1 MRPFRVAVWCCAIG
15 LFGAGATPLQA
26 AWNNVFQVCC
36 HRCGGPAPVAVPAAP
51 APVVANFGP
60 CCDPCP
66 QQVCTTRYI
75 QRCYYQPVTC
85 YQTRTFLEPVT
96 TYRTSF
102 FWEPVTSVRYSC
114 YCDPCTG
121 CCKQVATPVTCL
133 RLRSRC
139 CPVTSYLQRCA
150 IVPVTVQRQVF
161 YYEPVT
167 TCCQTSCC
175 APCDPCA
182 GAAGTPGV
190 INRQTQPLPAAPPAG
205 SGLPG
210 VQQYNDTMPPA
221 GTSSR
226 QPPLAPRLTAPV
238 APAPKPPTVKLER
251 IVALPPHNV
260 EGAIVRE
267 DKTPQAN
274 ARVKL
279 VSADRQGVEQ
289 TVTADQSGQFRATLA
304 SGGWLVYIHRTDGKL
319 EFVRKIEVR
328 GEEPKQYT
336 LVSR

>member
-1 MRPFRVAVWCCAIG
+1 V
-15 LFGAGATPLQA
+15 
-26 AWNNVFQVCC
+26 
-36 HRCGGPAPVAVPAAP
+36 
-51 APVVANFGP
+51 
-60 CCDPCP
+60 
-66 QQVCTTRYI
+66 

-85 YQTRTFLEPVT
+85 FQTRTFLEPVT

-102 FWEPVTSVRYSC
+102 FWEPVTSVRVSFFR
-114 YCDPCTG
+114 DPCTG
-121 CCKQVATPVTCL
+121 CCKQVATPVTSL
-133 RLRSRC
+133 RLRSQC

-161 YYEPVT
+161 YFEPVT

-182 GAAGTPGV
+182 GAAGSPGV
-190 INRQTQPLPAAPPAG
+190 IDRRTQPLPAAPNGGTGA
-205 SGLPG
+205 PG

-226 QPPLAPRLTAPV
+226 QLPPMAPRLTAPV
-238 APAPKPPTVKLER
+238 VPAPKPPAVKLER

-304 SGGWLVYIHRTDGKL
+304 SGAWLVYVQRTDGKL